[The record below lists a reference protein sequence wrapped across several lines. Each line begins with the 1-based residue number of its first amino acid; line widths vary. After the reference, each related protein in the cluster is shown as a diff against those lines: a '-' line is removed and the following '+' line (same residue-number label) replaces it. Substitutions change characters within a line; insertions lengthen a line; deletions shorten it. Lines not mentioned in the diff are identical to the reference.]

1 MIKNLLPV
9 VALLPLIIGTI
20 GYILS
25 GEMFSDALYAAFAL
39 YFTNPVSDAYNIYI
53 EISRWTAPLVTAT
66 TILCAL
72 KNVWLSL
79 KDRIHLLGKGDR
91 VSVYSDEDLSI
102 SFGKNVR
109 AVYPGDKFR
118 NYAREHIIMFS
129 SDQKNLQ
136 FYEEHKRE
144 LSKRK
149 VYLGIK
155 DIEGAFLNSIGDITI
170 FDVNNAIARLLWKEI
185 SIWNKG
191 KDNFDIV
198 IWGGSALS
206 GAIISTGLQLNL
218 FSKSQKI
225 KYRVIADNNEFCIRH
240 DGLSLMNADELIYY
254 NSDSSDVWEVISRA
268 DLVIISDI
276 PDSEVLQTIAVKAGE
291 AEIYYYSPH
300 EGDIASYFSYGNIKP
315 FGREKNVFT
324 DDNIRRDGMI
334 RKAIALNEHYASRYG
349 TENNWNSL
357 SGFLKASNISASD
370 FGEVLAELND
380 RISEDEQAELE
391 HIRWC
396 RFMYSNYY
404 TFGIPENGKN
414 RDDKK
419 RIHRDLI
426 NYDELDPAEK
436 EKDLEAIRITRNLSV

>member
-79 KDRIHLLGKGDR
+79 KDRIYLLGKRDR
-91 VSVYSDEDLSI
+91 VAVYSDEDHTI
-102 SFGKNVR
+102 SFGKNAR
-109 AVYPGDKFR
+109 AIYPGDKFK

-129 SDQKNLQ
+129 SDEKNLQ

-144 LSKRK
+144 LSKKK

-155 DIEGAFLNSIGDITI
+155 DIEGGFLNSIGDITI

-191 KDNFDIV
+191 KDNFNIV

-206 GAIISTGLQLNL
+206 GAIISTGIQLNL
-218 FSKSQKI
+218 FSTSQKI
-225 KYRVIADNNEFCIRH
+225 KYRIIADNNQFRIRH

-254 NSDSSDVWEVISRA
+254 NSDSSDVWEVISGA
-268 DLVIISDI
+268 DIVIISDI
-276 PDSEVLQTIAVKAGE
+276 PDSEVLQTIVAKAGE

-324 DDNIRRDGMI
+324 DDNIRRGGMI

-380 RISEDEQAELE
+380 RISEDEQAGLE

-396 RFMYSNYY
+396 RFMYLNYY
-404 TFGIPENGKN
+404 TSGNLENGER

-426 NYDELDPAEK
+426 GYDQLDPGEK
-436 EKDLEAIRITRNLSV
+436 VKDLEAIRITRNLSV

>member
-324 DDNIRRDGMI
+324 DDNIRRGGMI

-349 TENNWNSL
+349 TENNWDSL

-380 RISEDEQAELE
+380 RISEDEQAGLE

-396 RFMYSNYY
+396 RFMYLNYY

-419 RIHRDLI
+419 RIHSDLI
-426 NYDELDPAEK
+426 SYGELDPSEK
-436 EKDLEAIRITRNLSV
+436 VKDLEAIRITRNLSV

>member
-25 GEMFSDALYAAFAL
+25 GEMFSNALYASFAL

-66 TILCAL
+66 AILCAL
-72 KNVWLSL
+72 QSVWVSL
-79 KDRIHLLGKGDR
+79 RNRIRLWGRSDS
-91 VSVYSDEDLSI
+91 VSVYSDDDHSI

-109 AVYPGDKFR
+109 AIYPGDKFK

-136 FYEEHKRE
+136 FYQEHKKE
-144 LSKRK
+144 LSKKK
-149 VYLGIK
+149 VYIGIK
-155 DIEGAFLNSIGDITI
+155 DIETCFLNPDGDITI
-170 FDVNNAIARLLWKEI
+170 FDVNNSIARLLWKEI
-185 SIWNKG
+185 SIWNRG
-191 KDNFDIV
+191 KDKFNIA
-198 IWGGSALS
+198 IWGGSALL
-206 GAIISTGLQLNL
+206 GAVISTGLQLNL
-218 FSKSQKI
+218 VSHNQKI
-225 KYRVIADNNEFCIRH
+225 KYHIIADNNQFCVRH
-240 DGLSLMNADELIYY
+240 AGLRLMNYDELIYY
-254 NSDSSDVWEVISRA
+254 NSDSSDVWKVISGA
-268 DLVIISDI
+268 DIVIISDI
-276 PDSEVLQTIAVKAGE
+276 PDSQVLQTIVAKAGE

-324 DDNIRRDGMI
+324 DDNIRRGGMI
-334 RKAIALNEHYASRYG
+334 RKAIALNDHYANRNG

-357 SGFLKASNISASD
+357 SSFLKASNISASD
-370 FGEVLAELND
+370 FGEVLIELND

-396 RFMYSNYY
+396 RFMYLNYY

-426 NYDELDPAEK
+426 NYDELDLTEK
-436 EKDLEAIRITRNLSV
+436 EKDLEAIRIMRNLSV